1 MDAFMLDGWT
11 PILLVGIAFAIVIFL
26 VSLKVSRK
34 TLFKISNVLS
44 LICIVAV
51 IYSIVIIG
59 GWTGM
64 GVGAITVCIFIGI
77 WIGTILGITFKK
89 QR

>member
-26 VSLKVSRK
+26 VSRKVSRK
-34 TLFKISNVLS
+34 ALFKTSNILS
-44 LICIVAV
+44 LICIAAI
-51 IYSIVIIG
+51 IYSIVVIG
-59 GWTGM
+59 GWEGM
-64 GVGAITVCIFIGI
+64 GVGAVTICIFIGI

-89 QR
+89 